1 MSFLTTKKKKTRT
14 KRSPLSRSQP
24 RSRAGEG
31 TGGGTGEDEAVDAE
45 KTKAAAE
52 VERLAEEEAQLEHE
66 VDCLRATLAERR
78 SRHEE
83 LDETLAFRRARL
95 KRLHEKS
102 LPPDALEVLRRE
114 VEESEGLQREIAA
127 FGGIEKELSE
137 AVDVYEQQFEE
148 RKRLQNL
155 VHELKGNVRVFC
167 RCRPALGK
175 EVDAG
180 MTECVSFPTSCKLI
194 VDDEEAGRK
203 KEFTF
208 DEIFAPGYVGV
219 CDVCV

>member
-1 MSFLTTKKKKTRT
+1 LSFLTTKKKKTRT

-31 TGGGTGEDEAVDAE
+31 TGGRTGDEAVDAE

-114 VEESEGLQREIAA
+114 VEEAEGLQREIAA
-127 FGGIEKELSE
+127 FGGIEEELSE

-175 EVDAG
+175 EVDTG
-180 MTECVSFPTSCKLI
+180 MAECVSFPTSCKLI

-208 DEIFAPGYVGV
+208 DEIFAPGCVGGL
-219 CDVCV
+219 CV